1 MRRMQTPYFLGEG
14 ITTALG
20 DDAASCVDALR
31 KSPSLPAE
39 VNCEIA
45 DQVVSIPCYW
55 LKSFPLEMGEQRMY
69 RVLDRVIE
77 QALDEADLT
86 TKQRRGT
93 TLFIGSSS
101 FDIAVMEQRYRT
113 ELITE
118 GANAVALRNCGI
130 GNLAV
135 YIQQRFRLHGEDF
148 SFNTA
153 CTASANA
160 LMYAAQMIRCGQIE
174 HALVVGIE
182 LFNEITALGFHG
194 LELLTDAPMKPFDRA
209 RNGLILGEGC
219 AALVLGSKRPNE
231 AAFYFKGGANLC
243 DTHSITAANSNGYS
257 IALVIEQALQNAGID
272 SGDINALKVHGT
284 ASLLNDEAEAAGI
297 RRIFNPVPTL
307 CALKPY
313 IGHTFGACGLN
324 ELILFYRALQAG
336 FLVATPGICAQDS
349 DLGVRLNQHCS
360 SAQPGHYMLNYF
372 GFGGSNTSLVIS
384 NHDE

>member
-1 MRRMQTPYFLGEG
+1 MRRVRTPYFLGAG
-14 ITTALG
+14 IITALG
-20 DDAASCVDALR
+20 DDVASCVAALR
-31 KSPSLPAE
+31 EHPSLPPE
-39 VNCEIA
+39 ISFEIA
-45 DQVVSIPCYW
+45 DQVVNIPCYW

-77 QALDEADLT
+77 QALDEADLS
-86 TKQRRGT
+86 TKQRRAT
-93 TLFIGSSS
+93 ALFVGSSS

-113 ELITE
+113 ELVTD

-135 YIQQRFRLHGEDF
+135 YIQRRFRFLGQDY

-160 LMYAAQMIRCGQIE
+160 LMYAAQMIRRGQIE

-194 LELLTDAPMKPFDRA
+194 LELLTHAPMKPFDRA
-209 RNGLILGEGC
+209 RDGLVLGEAC
-219 AALVLGSKRPNE
+219 AALVLGSERIDKNT
-231 AAFYFKGGANLC
+231 FYLRGGANLC
-243 DTHSITAANSNGYS
+243 DTHSITAANSNGSS
-257 IALVIEQALQNAGID
+257 IALVIGQALESANID
-272 SGDINALKVHGT
+272 CGDINALKVHGT

-297 RRIFNPVPTL
+297 RRIFNPLPAL

-313 IGHTFGACGLN
+313 IGHTFGACGLT
-324 ELILFYRALQAG
+324 ELILFYRALQAD

-349 DLGVRLNQHCS
+349 DLGVRLNQHYD
-360 SAQPGHYMLNYF
+360 SAQPGSYLLNYF
-372 GFGGSNTSLVIS
+372 GFGGNNTSLVIS
-384 NHDE
+384 NRDE